1 MYEEWKPIYTA
12 LVCDIMD
19 ALGYRAQAFE
29 HTIRPT
35 TENTWFAGPAV
46 TLDAYANSEPV
57 DDPYKHIFAAYEQVS
72 KGDVF
77 VIATNGELRAGLWG
91 ELLATAAVARGVN
104 AVVTDGLVRDVRQM
118 NAMKF
123 GCFCRGFSPLD
134 SAGRCYPTSVNKP
147 VTCGGVLVQP
157 GDLILADS
165 DGVAVIPAAIQQEV
179 FTKASEKLAGENI
192 VRDEL
197 ASGRSPREVF
207 NQYGI
212 L

>member
-19 ALGYRAQAFE
+19 ELGYRDQAFD

-35 TENTWFAGPAV
+35 HADTWFAGPAV

-57 DDPYKHIFAAYEQVS
+57 EDPYKHIFAAYDQVTE
-72 KGDVF
+72 GDVV
-77 VIATNGELRAGLWG
+77 VIATNGETRAGLWG

-104 AVVTDGLVRDVRQM
+104 AMVTDGLVRDVRQI
-118 NAMKF
+118 NAMNF

-134 SAGRCYPTSVNKP
+134 SAGRCYPSSVNEP
-147 VTCGGVLVQP
+147 VMCSGVLVHP
-157 GDLILADS
+157 GDFILADF
-165 DGVAVIPAAIQQEV
+165 DGVAIIPAAIRQEV
-179 FTKASEKLAGENI
+179 FSKASEKLVGENR

-197 ASGRSPREVF
+197 ASGRSPRDVF
-207 NQYGI
+207 DQYGI